1 MALKTISARGQLN
14 AGMAI
19 EVECGNHRLIMDQP
33 KNAAGQDLVAMTQK
47 LSDAQGGFTGVL
59 ARDDKVKQRMKPRR
73 QPKTAWWHACRH
85 LYSY

>member
-33 KNAAGQDLVAMTQK
+33 KNATSSRISAASPSTPH
-47 LSDAQGGFTGVL
+47 L
-59 ARDDKVKQRMKPRR
+59 A
-73 QPKTAWWHACRH
+73 
-85 LYSY
+85 